1 LEPEEPEEPEEAAEG
16 VISVMPTT
24 HQSGPPFEGTAPARN
39 KPCVLWWIVAV
50 CALVG
55 CSGGTES
62 NTTSGSG
69 GGDTG
74 PACADPGDSAPS
86 DVFCTGLYENRD
98 VTQHAQNAVPYTPG
112 LTFWSDGAK
121 KDRYLYIPPS
131 TKIDTS
137 SIDAWKFPVGTKA
150 WKEFR
155 VNGAL
160 VETRLVWKQAEANWV
175 DAAYI
180 WDATATS
187 ATLTATDTPTLLEGG
202 YEVPSLK
209 SCGKCHAGGAD
220 HLLGIEAVSLALPAA
235 EGVTLAGLAAAG
247 ALSAP
252 PAKIAITLPEDETG
266 KAAAALGYLHMNCGT
281 ACHST
286 RGLSGFTQL
295 HTRLRAEE
303 FWPAAGAQVGTVA
316 TTDAYT
322 TGLNADVI
330 LATYAQAFPDTK
342 LITPGSHDKSLAWVV
357 AHLRGEHQM
366 PPIVSH
372 QIDEAGTQKLA
383 DWIDALPN

>member
-1 LEPEEPEEPEEAAEG
+1 MAEPATAAEG
-16 VISVMPTT
+16 PARLMDTPRHSR
-24 HQSGPPFEGTAPARN
+24 SPFDGTAPRRN
-39 KPCVLWWIVAV
+39 QA
-50 CALVG
+50 CALGLALGACTLAG
-55 CSGGTES
+55 CSGGMDS
-62 NTTSGSG
+62 STTSGSG

-74 PACADPGDSAPS
+74 PACADPGDSAPA
-86 DVFCTGLYENRD
+86 DVFCTGLYENHD
-98 VTQHAQNAVPYTPG
+98 VTQLAPSAVPYTPG
-112 LTFWSDGAK
+112 LTFWSDGAEK
-121 KDRYLYIPPS
+121 RRFLYLPPS

-137 SIDAWKFPVGTKA
+137 NLDAWKFPVGTKA

-160 VETRLVWKQAEANWV
+160 VETRLVWKQSETSWV

-180 WDATATS
+180 WDKTGTS
-187 ATLTATDTPTLLEGG
+187 ATLTAIDQPTLLEGG

-209 SCGKCHAGGAD
+209 ACGKCHAGGAD

-247 ALSAP
+247 SLSAP
-252 PAKIAITLPEDETG
+252 PAKTTIALPEDGTG
-266 KAAAALGYLHMNCGT
+266 KAAAALSYLHMNCGT

-295 HTRLRAEE
+295 HTRLHAEE
-303 FWPAAGAQVGTVA
+303 LWPPAGAPPGTVE
-316 TTDAYT
+316 TSDAYT
-322 TGLNADVI
+322 TGLNQDVI
-330 LATYAQAFPDTK
+330 LATYSQAFPDTK
-342 LITPGSHDKSLAWVV
+342 LITPGSHEKSLTWLV

-383 DWIDALPN
+383 DWIDALPK